1 MILDFPRAMAFSSR
15 IMSTVEGSRWTRA
28 DLKIVHEN
36 LASAS
41 DKYTE
46 VALNVGF
53 TQNHDATFYFV
64 TLPLRIQGKLFNPP
78 ALGL

>member
-1 MILDFPRAMAFSSR
+1 MASSIR
-15 IMSTVEGSRWTRA
+15 IMSTVEGGRCTRA
-28 DLKIVHEN
+28 DFKIMHEN

-41 DKYTE
+41 DKYRE
-46 VALNVGF
+46 VTLNVRS

-64 TLPLRIQGKLFNPP
+64 TLPLRIQSKLFKPS

>member
-1 MILDFPRAMAFSSR
+1 
-15 IMSTVEGSRWTRA
+15 MSTVEGSRWARA

-36 LASAS
+36 LASDS

-46 VALNVGF
+46 VALNVRF

-64 TLPLRIQGKLFNPP
+64 TLPLRIQSKLFNPP

>member
-1 MILDFPRAMAFSSR
+1 M
-15 IMSTVEGSRWTRA
+15 
-28 DLKIVHEN
+28 KIVHEN

-46 VALNVGF
+46 VALNVRF
-53 TQNHDATFYFV
+53 TQNHDATFYLV
-64 TLPLRIQGKLFNPP
+64 TLPLRIKSKLFNPP

>member
-1 MILDFPRAMAFSSR
+1 MILDFPHAMASSSR
-15 IMSTVEGSRWTRA
+15 IMSTVERSRWARA

-36 LASAS
+36 LASDS

-46 VALNVGF
+46 VALNVRC
-53 TQNHDATFYFV
+53 TQNHNATFYFV
-64 TLPLRIQGKLFNPP
+64 TLPLRIQSNLFNPP